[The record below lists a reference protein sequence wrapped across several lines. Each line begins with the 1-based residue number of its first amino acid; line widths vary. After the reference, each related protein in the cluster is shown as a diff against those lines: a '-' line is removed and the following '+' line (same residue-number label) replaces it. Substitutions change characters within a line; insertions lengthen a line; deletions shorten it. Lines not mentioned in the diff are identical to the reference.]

1 MASIRATHC
10 ELQTAHDRSGLKFF
24 SYTYTMNGLISE
36 DGTTL
41 RGTDGE
47 GYKAGTAP
55 IEPLSSDVPANCCG
69 QLKR

>member
-1 MASIRATHC
+1 
-10 ELQTAHDRSGLKFF
+10 
-24 SYTYTMNGLISE
+24 MNGLISE

-55 IEPLSSDVPANCCG
+55 IEPLSTDVPANCCG